1 MSTNIVDHHRRVAA
15 VRATTGD
22 TRDRRRRWLRRQ
34 TDQRAGKGGRWAFS
48 AEDVD
53 RLVAAHVKADDPY
66 HLAIIYSG
74 LRDKER
80 TFESLNRAADRAD
93 HRAPAFLFSP
103 ETEFLRGDPRLD
115 DLKRKLKLP
124 IER

>member
-1 MSTNIVDHHRRVAA
+1 MLAGRPAEAIAFWKSTTPDPDSSN
-15 VRATTGD
+15 GWE
-22 TRDRRRRWLRRQ
+22 RWLTRAYHLTGRR
-34 TDQRAGKGGRWAFS
+34 S
-48 AEDVD
+48 DVD
-53 RLVAAHVKADDPY
+53 RLLAAHVRADDPY

-74 LRDKER
+74 LGDKER

-124 IER
+124 VER